1 DAGRLLEEVPE
12 NRDVLYLVA
21 VSQRYLG
28 RIDDALGTLRRF
40 EELHPDFGRLFQER
54 GHCYRTAGDSAR
66 AIEAYRQAVGLNPSL
81 LASAPS
87 ERCMRRRA
95 SDSAITRR
103 RCEFIGS
110 CSPRRRTTRSCTC
123 RLRTR

>member
-1 DAGRLLEEVPE
+1 MAATEPLRTGSRIEAEVLRIRGLAEKREFARALADAGRLLEEVPE

-66 AIEAYRQAVGLNPSL
+66 AIEARSEERRVGK
-81 LASAPS
+81 
-87 ERCMRRRA
+87 EWRCGWSWVR
-95 SDSAITRR
+95 
-103 RCEFIGS
+103 
-110 CSPRRRTTRSCTC
+110 
-123 RLRTR
+123 